1 MIIKNIELTLLK
13 IDKREGV
20 GKKSGRDYLFYN
32 ASVIDDEAN
41 VFGFILDEQIT
52 KDAEKLSELLS
63 AKNVSVRAD
72 VRFTP
77 KKFDVGGS
85 ILALEKSE

>member
-1 MIIKNIELTLLK
+1 MIIRNIELTLLK

-20 GKKSGRDYLFYN
+20 GKKSGKDYLFYN

-41 VFGFILDEQIT
+41 VFGFIIDEKIT
-52 KDAEKLSELLS
+52 KDTEKFANLLSE
-63 AKNVSVRAD
+63 KNIPVKVD
-72 VRFTP
+72 IKFIP

-85 ILALEKSE
+85 IVTLEIK